1 MTSNA
6 TEQLQMYSEAHN
18 FKPYMVVLEVSLSV
32 YLFLFL
38 VNQLAINQFCF
49 DFDRLS
55 KTNCYANQK
64 MENNNSEWI

>member
-32 YLFLFL
+32 YFFFIFGESINNQPILF
-38 VNQLAINQFCF
+38 
-49 DFDRLS
+49 
-55 KTNCYANQK
+55 
-64 MENNNSEWI
+64 